1 MKTYEIRI
9 NGIGDCKAIKIKAR
23 SEKMALKQAK
33 EIKGI
38 PIDQPCYYM
47 CRVINKRIKTSII

>member
-1 MKTYEIRI
+1 MRTYEIRI
-9 NGIGDCKAIKIKAR
+9 NGIGDSKAVKVKAR
-23 SEKMALKQAK
+23 SKKTALKKAK

-47 CRVINKRIKTSII
+47 CRVIKKF